1 MSWPFKTGRRRHRQ
15 RLVTIP
21 EYRARNA
28 ARGGDGFSPR
38 MRTLLTVGFAALMVY
53 LAIASQ
59 MGLWRTVSLWQ
70 LRSDLAD
77 RRLDLAA
84 EVVDLD
90 IRRQLLES
98 DTLYIEQVARTEYHF
113 SRPDEIVYELTG
125 NK

>member
-1 MSWPFKTGRRRHRQ
+1 
-15 RLVTIP
+15 
-21 EYRARNA
+21 
-28 ARGGDGFSPR
+28 

-59 MGLWRTVSLWQ
+59 MGLWRTVRLWQ

-113 SRPDEIVYELTG
+113 SRPGEIVYELTG

>member
-1 MSWPFKTGRRRHRQ
+1 MSWPFKKSRRRR

-21 EYRARNA
+21 EYRARSA
-28 ARGGDGFSPR
+28 AQAGEGVSPR
-38 MRTLLTVGFAALMVY
+38 MQTVLTIGFAALMVY
-53 LAIASQ
+53 LVIASQ
-59 MGLWRTVSLWQ
+59 MGLWRTVRLWQ
-70 LRSDLAD
+70 LRSDLD
-77 RRLDLAA
+77 QRRVELTA

-125 NK
+125 DR

>member
-1 MSWPFKTGRRRHRQ
+1 MSWPFKTGRRPHRQ

-21 EYRARNA
+21 EYRAQSA

-38 MRTLLTVGFAALMVY
+38 MRMLLSAGFVALMVY

-70 LRSDLAD
+70 LRSDLDD